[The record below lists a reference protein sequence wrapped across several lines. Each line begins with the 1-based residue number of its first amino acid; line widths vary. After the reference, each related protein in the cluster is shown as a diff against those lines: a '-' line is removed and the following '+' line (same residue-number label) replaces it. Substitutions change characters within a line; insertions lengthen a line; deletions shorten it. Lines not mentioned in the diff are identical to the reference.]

1 MTFTARLEKATQGLT
16 PLQRIQ
22 LLLHANRED
31 VPPDPNLGRIPDP
44 VQSRVFNRYIA
55 LLYVINDTLGSRCQ
69 ALRIVCQDLEGA
81 AERIRLLDQAAG
93 TLEAEHGL
101 KPSRR
106 PRDWRRPG
114 QMEVNEFLR
123 SLAREQ
129 RRDLVGVLALRWQE
143 LRAVEL
149 AWAELATEFGGEDP
163 VGPELR
169 EIAVDL
175 SADLR
180 ALATEL
186 GATNRLTEPEEETTE
201 QLRTAVDDAYN
212 QLELL
217 L

>member
-1 MTFTARLEKATQGLT
+1 
-16 PLQRIQ
+16 
-22 LLLHANRED
+22 
-31 VPPDPNLGRIPDP
+31 
-44 VQSRVFNRYIA
+44 
-55 LLYVINDTLGSRCQ
+55 
-69 ALRIVCQDLEGA
+69 
-81 AERIRLLDQAAG
+81 
-93 TLEAEHGL
+93 
-101 KPSRR
+101 
-106 PRDWRRPG
+106 
-114 QMEVNEFLR
+114 MEVNEFLR

-129 RRDLVGVLALRWQE
+129 RRDLVEVLALRWQE

-201 QLRTAVDDAYN
+201 QLRTAVDDAYAR
-212 QLELL
+212 LEPLL
-217 L
+217 

>member
-22 LLLHANRED
+22 LLLRANRED
-31 VPPDPNLGRIPDP
+31 VPPDPNLSRVADP
-44 VQSRVFNRYIA
+44 SQSRIFNRYIA
-55 LLYVINDTLGSRCQ
+55 LLCVINDTLGSRCQ
-69 ALRIVCQDLEGA
+69 ALRIVCQDLEDA
-81 AERIRLLDQAAG
+81 AERIRLLEHAASL
-93 TLEAEHGL
+93 LEAEHGL
-101 KPSRR
+101 KPPRR

-129 RRDLVGVLALRWQE
+129 RRDLVEVLALRWQE

-169 EIAVDL
+169 EIAVEG
-175 SADLR
+175 ATALR

-186 GATNRLTEPEEETTE
+186 GATKRLTEPDEEMIAE
-201 QLRTAVDDAYN
+201 
-212 QLELL
+212 LEAALDEAFARL
-217 L
+217 DLML